1 MNPDIVL
8 TGLIAFYIFML
19 AVLMIA
25 GMMVIS
31 SGRLLALLRALATN
45 RSRAKV
51 LFGKFGVVAAGE
63 ASKVTGGMKS
73 ADASDAGSQARD
85 DEPGHHRVRQ
95 ITS

>member
-8 TGLIAFYIFML
+8 NWLIALYILML

-25 GMMVIS
+25 GMMVSS
-31 SGRLLALLRALATN
+31 SGRLLTLLRALATN
-45 RSRAKV
+45 RSLAKV

-73 ADASDAGSQARD
+73 VDASDAGSQAGAD
-85 DEPGHHRVRQ
+85 GPGRH
-95 ITS
+95 